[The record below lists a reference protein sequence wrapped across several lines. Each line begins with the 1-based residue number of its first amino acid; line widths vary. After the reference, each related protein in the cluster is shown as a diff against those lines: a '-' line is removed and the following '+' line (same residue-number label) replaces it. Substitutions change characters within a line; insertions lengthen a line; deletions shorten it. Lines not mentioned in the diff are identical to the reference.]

1 MRDARGASDL
11 MMNFLDIGEW
21 EWGVGDGG
29 TERQREGETEGR
41 RDRENLRSNVS
52 LSLRLSVSLSLRPSV
67 SPSLPLSLPQFD
79 NRRVFD
85 VGDGAVIFAE
95 QPQVDHDKF
104 VATALVKIDHSPA
117 QRQPLTV
124 SRQSVMPRVARGM
137 NPWAERDV
145 AHQNLVSL
153 RDPESRMADGI
164 VDRRC
169 LDDIV
174 EELRHFALHV
184 QVDFKR
190 PERVAD

>member
-1 MRDARGASDL
+1 MSDARGASDL
-11 MMNFLDIGEW
+11 MMNFLDISGWGMGNGEW
-21 EWGVGDGG
+21 GMGS
-29 TERQREGETEGR
+29 
-41 RDRENLRSNVS
+41 DRKIPTPHS
-52 LSLRLSVSLSLRPSV
+52 L
-67 SPSLPLSLPQFD
+67 LPTPRFPQFD

-104 VATALVKIDHSPA
+104 VAMALIKIDHSPA
-117 QRQPLTV
+117 QRQLLTV

-145 AHQNLVSL
+145 AHQNLIGL

-184 QVDFKR
+184 QVEFKR